1 MMMAQQRDLALDV
14 SAVRKEMWRRFS
26 GIPADL
32 KPLLDPGYSALSS
45 HVQRQ

>member
-1 MMMAQQRDLALDV
+1 MTMQRRDLALDL
-14 SAVRKEMWRRFS
+14 SAVHKEMWRRFS

-32 KPLLDPGYSALSS
+32 KPLLDPGYSAPSS